1 MSKDVISVLFSDENY
16 DHKNII
22 NRNQQEVPLDFIDR
36 LEKGIDSEELEAL
49 GLPVFKYKTQ
59 ITIHGIFPKVET
71 KKVGNYKHIFQ
82 NQNLSIGA
90 RYAAID
96 YGKKREVYTMICKFN
111 KPWHL
116 HETSTEMYIYR
127 EKPISNKAEVD
138 FAFEEIKTDLAR
150 LDKSLFTGEVL
161 IQVIKVPYLGIRVQ
175 AVVNI
180 QAIKKENMVPV
191 IESLTPYSYQE
202 MLDILEQ
209 EAQQEKAVQETQQKE
224 SKELRERYEKEA
236 PARIKALNAW
246 LEEQGLI
253 YIEKQELKNEL
264 VMVRGYVQSN
274 LKYQIQFHSFKIN
287 PKQRQWRYH
296 RATVVYPTIE
306 NQTLTDPEHY
316 EYDEHKLKLGKGT
329 ATGWFYKAA
338 FEQAKEEPQT
348 TEISKFILQEYS
360 PKSFCLLGNTKKLK
374 DVLVQYGTW
383 MSRSRVGPC
392 WVFPNY
398 RRNEIESI
406 LSHLK

>member
-1 MSKDVISVLFSDENY
+1 MSKDIISVLFSDENY

-22 NRNQQEVPLDFIDR
+22 NRSQQEVPLDFINK

-49 GLPVFKYKTQ
+49 GLPVFRYKTQ
-59 ITIHGIFPKVET
+59 ITIHGIFTKVDT
-71 KKVGNYKHIFQ
+71 IRVGDYKHIFQ

-111 KPWHL
+111 KPWYL

-127 EKPISNKAEVD
+127 EIPISNKAEID
-138 FAFEEIKTDLAR
+138 MAFAELQKDLER
-150 LDKSLFTGEVL
+150 LNKNLFTGEVL
-161 IQVIKVPYLGIRVQ
+161 IQLVKVPYMGIRVQ

-191 IESLTPYSYQE
+191 IEALTPYSYQE
-202 MLDILEQ
+202 MIDILEQ
-209 EAQQEKAVQETQQKE
+209 EAQQEKAIREAKE
-224 SKELRERYEKEA
+224 KTEKEIRERYEKEA
-236 PARIKALNAW
+236 PARIKALDTW
-246 LEEQGLI
+246 LEKQGLI
-253 YIEKQELKNEL
+253 KVEKQELKNGM
-264 VMVRGYVQSN
+264 VMVKGYVTAT
-274 LKYQIQFHSFKIN
+274 LVYQIHFYSFKKS

-296 RATVVYPTIE
+296 KAVVVYPTL
-306 NQTLTDPEHY
+306 NTALTDPLHY
-316 EYDEHKLKLGKGT
+316 DYSERKLKQGVST

-338 FEQAKEEPQT
+338 LEQAKEEPPT
-348 TEISKFILQEYS
+348 TEINNYTIQEYS
-360 PKSFCLLGNTKKLK
+360 PRAFCLLGNTKKLK
-374 DVLVQYGTW
+374 DILSQYGTW
-383 MSRSRVGPC
+383 MSRSKVGPC

-398 RRNEIESI
+398 RRNEVESL